1 MASIQANAYA
11 PGTWR
16 NLRSQW
22 KSFLHFCK
30 QFTFAP
36 LPASPQTLSAYAS
49 FLSCKT
55 SSFNYVMNRLNAI
68 RLLRLY
74 KGFSSESFNSF
85 TLTLTKKGLKRTM
98 GSAPRQKHP
107 SKPDILVSMR
117 RFLDLTTLPH
127 AALWALFTTAFF
139 SFLRKSNLV
148 AASAFSFNSDQH
160 LAWHDIKFTDSGAL
174 LGIKWSKTRQ
184 FKEGAHLIPL
194 PRIPNSPL
202 CPVSAIRHYFT
213 LVPAPSV
220 APFFCLPTDQ
230 RPGFT
235 PLTATYFTSS
245 LKRLIVTLGLDA
257 ANYSPH
263 SFRRGGA
270 TYAYQA
276 GVPEHLIKLR
286 GDWRSDVYQ
295 VYLSLPLPTRAQVAD
310 IMAAGLFAN
319 T

>member
-1 MASIQANAYA
+1 MEVLSSLLQAI
-11 PGTWR
+11 
-16 NLRSQW
+16 
-22 KSFLHFCK
+22 HFR
-30 QFTFAP
+30 A
-36 LPASPQTLSAYAS
+36 PASLTPDTVGVC
-49 FLSCKT
+49 FLSIMQD
-55 SSFNYVMNRLNAI
+55 V
-68 RLLRLY
+68 LLQLCYEPFERYSPPSPVQGIFYGVIQQFHL
-74 KGFSSESFNSF
+74 
-85 TLTLTKKGLKRTM
+85 LTLTKKGLKRTM

-286 GDWRSDVYQ
+286 GDWLSDVYQ
-295 VYLSLPLPTRAQVAD
+295 VYLSLPLPTRGQVAD